1 MKINCLICISLIAH
15 AVAFVPHVSSI
26 IPRRSNALHMSAYD
40 DLGVFEEAEERMEKS
55 IDSLSKQLASLRAG
69 RATPDMLS
77 RVFVDYYDVPTP
89 LSQLA
94 GVSVQ
99 GSTSL
104 VVDPYDKSSLKLIE
118 KAIIESD
125 VGIMP
130 SNDGDKIRLN
140 VPAMTEEKRKEMVK
154 TAKSIAEDAK
164 VALRNIRRDSVDNVK
179 KLAKDKDMGI
189 SEDMEKD
196 ALESIQKLVDGF
208 VKKVD
213 DVTAK
218 KEKDIMKV

>member
-1 MKINCLICISLIAH
+1 
-15 AVAFVPHVSSI
+15 
-26 IPRRSNALHMSAYD
+26 MSAYD

-69 RATPDMLS
+69 RATPGMLS

>member
-1 MKINCLICISLIAH
+1 
-15 AVAFVPHVSSI
+15 
-26 IPRRSNALHMSAYD
+26 MSAYD

-69 RATPDMLS
+69 RATPGMLS

-179 KLAKDKDMGI
+179 KLAKDKEMGI